1 MTGTIRPY
9 RLPCLLFAASVL
21 AAGPVAAQEADLAL
35 VEETAL
41 AAAPESEPRVIQPT
55 VDTVTPDVIS
65 SLRDF
70 IETEIVRQS
79 IVNQNGKHAGLAEDE
94 IIDLDQMW
102 RAEHDADDQPL
113 ISATLTNPLS
123 SYLTRIQAQAIG
135 LYTEIFVMDAKGLNV
150 GQSNISSD
158 YWQGDEAKFQKTFPV
173 GPTEVFVDEPE
184 FNDRLGIWV
193 AQVNMTIAESSKT
206 RAIGAVTVEINLS
219 ELMRRQAT
227 DAI

>member
-1 MTGTIRPY
+1 MTGTIRPH

-21 AAGPVAAQEADLAL
+21 AVGPVAAQEADLAL

-41 AAAPESEPRVIQPT
+41 AAAPESEPRIVQPT

-70 IETEIVRQS
+70 IDTEIVRQS

-193 AQVNMTIAESSKT
+193 TQVNMTIAESSKT